1 MDYDI
6 SSVTSA
12 ESAALVQPS
21 EVETDSVFNP
31 YQHSEDSLMSE
42 SSWLEPI
49 SSFCRKPAPIQ
60 WLIKRWLPEK
70 SLIMVHGASGSGKT
84 FLVLDWCLRI
94 ASDEYVWADY
104 PVHHGSVIYLAG
116 EGHAG
121 LRGRITAWMQ
131 HHKVEEIDMLISKSG
146 TDLDTKEGLEM
157 AIASILSSGYEPK
170 LIVVDTLHRFMSGDE
185 NSARDTRALIT
196 SCAQLM
202 EVFNCSVLLVHH
214 NGVSENAQSRARGS
228 SAWKAA
234 LDVEIWVNNSNSKSN
249 LIVRQLKNKDGEL
262 ADDAHFQLVPIQIAG
277 WFDDEGKAV
286 TSAVLQKIEPKDIQ
300 RNAQIKKDI
309 SELNDAWLFSGN
321 HVVEGKPYLP
331 RKEWKEYLI
340 EQEGRSKKGADQA
353 VKASSTGIASR
364 LTRSG
369 IIKNHQKGVI
379 VIDPEISSHM
389 LKSTNGTSM
398 VNSTTGTS

>member
-1 MDYDI
+1 MDHDI
-6 SSVTSA
+6 SPVIPA
-12 ESAALVQPS
+12 ESPDFDKPS
-21 EVETDSVFNP
+21 PVETDGVFNP
-31 YQHSEDSLMSE
+31 FQHSENSLMSE

-104 PVHHGSVIYLAG
+104 PVHHGSVVYLAG

-157 AIASILSSGYEPK
+157 AIESILSSGYEPK

-196 SCAQLM
+196 SCAKLM
-202 EVFNCSVLLVHH
+202 EEFNCSVLLVHH
-214 NGVSENAQSRARGS
+214 NGVSDNAQSRARGS

-234 LDVEIWVNNSNSKSN
+234 LDLEVWVNNTNSKSN
-249 LIVRQLKNKDGEL
+249 LTVRQLKNKDGEL
-262 ADDAHFQLVPIQIAG
+262 ADDAHFQLVPIHIAG

-286 TSAVLQKIEPKDIQ
+286 TSAVLQKIEPKAIQ
-300 RNAQIKKDI
+300 RSTQIKKDI

-321 HVVEGKPYLP
+321 HVIEGKPYLP
-331 RKEWKEYLI
+331 KKEWKKFLI
-340 EQEGRSKKGADQA
+340 EQEGRTKKGAHQA

-364 LTRSG
+364 LTRNG
-369 IIKNHQKGVI
+369 IIKNHQEGVL
-379 VIDPEISSHM
+379 VIDPDISSHM
-389 LKSTNGTSM
+389 LTGTNGTHM